1 MFQRMANGWALTKQ
15 SFQVLWL
22 DKELLVFP
30 LTSGISCLLVLAS
43 FAAPLWLTGHFD
55 SPEEV
60 AQQKSNVLAYVVLFA
75 FYLVNYFVVVFFNSA
90 LVACAMIRFQG
101 GNPTVADGFRAAWAR
116 LPQIGGWALLAATVG
131 VALHALQSSSEKY
144 GALAARFLGMGW
156 TIATAFVVPV
166 LVVERV
172 GPIQAVKRSAAILS
186 RAWGEALT
194 ANFGIGLVLLLAYLP
209 AIFLAIVGGV
219 VAAVVDVPLGIALVG
234 IALGAMAV
242 TGLVSAALN
251 TIILAALYLYAA
263 TGEVPTAFDRNLLAA
278 AFQRK

>member
-15 SFQVLWL
+15 SFQVLRL

-30 LTSGISCLLVLAS
+30 LVSGISCLLVLAS

-55 SPEEV
+55 DPEEM
-60 AQQKSNVLAYVVLFA
+60 AQQKSNLLAYLVLFA

-156 TIATAFVVPV
+156 TVATAFVVPV
-166 LVVERV
+166 LVIERV
-172 GPIQAVKRSAAILS
+172 GPITAVKRSAAILS

-194 ANFGIGLVLLLAYLP
+194 ANFGIGVITLLVYLP
-209 AIFLAIVGGV
+209 AIALTMCGVV
-219 VAAVVDVPLGIALVG
+219 VAAAVNVPVGIALV
-234 IALGAMAV
+234 ALGIGLILLV
-242 TGLVSAALN
+242 GLVSAALN
-251 TIILAALYLYAA
+251 TIIVAALYLYAA
-263 TGEVPTAFDRNLLAA
+263 TGEVPSAFDRNLLAA